1 MAEKVKM
8 LIPEEEVNARIEEL
22 GKKISEEY
30 AGKQVHLICVLKGG
44 VFFMCELA
52 KRITVPVTMDFMSV
66 SSYGDGTQSSGIVKI
81 AKDLDESLEG
91 KDVIVVED
99 IVDSG
104 RTLYYLLDI
113 LRKRGPKS
121 MKLCTLLDK
130 PDRRGRKSH
139 TNTVDCGCC
148 NRQCRTH
155 TKHHNKGRV
164 FFYKTVIKSFCTFIH
179 FHYLL
184 TLSGNIQVLC

>member
-52 KRITVPVTMDFMSV
+52 KRIMSV
-66 SSYGDGTQSSGIVKI
+66 SRYGDGTQSSGIVKI

-130 PDRRGRKSH
+130 PDRRVRDVH
-139 TNTVDCGCC
+139 VDYVG
-148 NRQCRTH
+148 
-155 TKHHNKGRV
+155 
-164 FFYKTVIKSFCTFIH
+164 F
-179 FHYLL
+179 
-184 TLSGNIQVLC
+184 NIPDEFVVGFGLDYAQKYRNLPYIGSVEM